1 MYDDGRGVAENQEEA
16 VRLYRLA
23 VAQNHVSS
31 QSNLGYMYDHG
42 RGVAQDSKEAFKW
55 YMIAAEQGDANSQFN
70 VGSMYALGRGVSQS
84 WPQAY
89 FWALL
94 AARDG
99 EKDSAKQQEI
109 IAKKLKPAQRAKIQ
123 QQVQEWKPKAGNS

>member
-1 MYDDGRGVAENQEEA
+1 
-16 VRLYRLA
+16 
-23 VAQNHVSS
+23 
-31 QSNLGYMYDHG
+31 MYDHG
-42 RGVAQDSKEAFKW
+42 RGVAQDSQEAFRW
-55 YMIAAEQGDANSQFN
+55 YMTAAEQGDANSQFN
-70 VGSMYALGRGVSQS
+70 VGSMYALGRGVKQS

-123 QQVQEWKPKAGNS
+123 LQVQEWKPKTGNS

>member
-1 MYDDGRGVAENQEEA
+1 
-16 VRLYRLA
+16 
-23 VAQNHVSS
+23 S

-42 RGVAQDSKEAFKW
+42 RGVVQDSKEAFKW

-70 VGSMYALGRGVSQS
+70 VGSMYALGRGVKQS

-123 QQVQEWKPKAGNS
+123 QQVLEWKPKAGNS

>member
-1 MYDDGRGVAENQEEA
+1 MVYDCGGTR
-16 VRLYRLA
+16 
-23 VAQNHVSS
+23 
-31 QSNLGYMYDHG
+31 
-42 RGVAQDSKEAFKW
+42 
-55 YMIAAEQGDANSQFN
+55 DANSQFN
-70 VGSMYALGRGVSQS
+70 VGSMYALGRGVRQS

-123 QQVQEWKPKAGNS
+123 PAGSGMEAQDR